1 MTTTAF
7 SLEQR
12 VQHLRSAGVHSVF
25 AQFTDILGSARGK
38 LVPLEHVQQLIDD
51 GAGFSGPSIWGT
63 GLPRTGPRSEY
74 FGRIVPES
82 LQVLPWWPGVARA
95 VCSGYA
101 GGQALDTCS
110 RQVLSAVLQRLKQR
124 GMSAWVGI
132 EPEFFV
138 FTQEDLSALR
148 PADPADTQSKPSY
161 DFRVMQR
168 QAIWLESLR
177 AHLTALDFQ
186 LLQIDHEDA
195 NGQWEVNY
203 AFDDML
209 TAADRYMLFKM
220 TAQSVTEQHGMVYS
234 SMPKPFAHAPGSGL
248 HFHLSITG
256 NQGNAVFSDAADA
269 HGLSVQGK
277 QFVAGLL
284 HHAPALAAVCAPS
297 VNSYKRLAAAQSQ
310 SGTTWSPNLI
320 AWGDNNRTALV
331 RSVAGR
337 IEWRLPDPS
346 ANVYAAL
353 AATLSAGLLGI
364 EQKMTPPAPVDED
377 IYDMSAAQRRK
388 HQLNALPADL
398 GQALYAFQRDTSLR
412 QAVGEAFCDVYSEVK
427 QQEWQDWQTAVT
439 DWEIRRYGQWC

>member
-1 MTTTAF
+1 METKPF

-12 VQHLRSAGVHSVF
+12 LQELRSAGVHSVF

-38 LVPLEHVQQLIDD
+38 LVPLEHVHQLIDQ

-74 FGRIVPES
+74 HGRIVPES
-82 LQVLPWWPGVARA
+82 LQALPWWPGVARA

-101 GGQALDTCS
+101 DGQVLQTCS
-110 RQVLSAVLQRLKQR
+110 RQVLARVLQQLKQQ
-124 GMSAWVGI
+124 GMTAWVGI

-138 FTQEDLSALR
+138 FKQGDTQKLQ
-148 PADPADTQSKPSY
+148 PADDADRQSKPSY
-161 DFRVMQR
+161 DFAVMR
-168 QAIWLESLR
+168 QQGEWLEHLR
-177 AHLTALDFQ
+177 SQLLALDFQ

-203 AFDDML
+203 GFDEML
-209 TAADRYMLFKM
+209 KAADRYMLFKM
-220 TAQSVTEQHGMVYS
+220 TAQSVTAQHGMVYS
-234 SMPKPFAHAPGSGL
+234 SMPKPFANAPGSGL
-248 HFHLSITG
+248 HFHLSVTDANG
-256 NQGNAVFSDAADA
+256 KAVFSDATDA
-269 HGLSVQGK
+269 HGLSTRGK

-297 VNSYKRLAAAQSQ
+297 VNSYKRLAATQSQ

-337 IEWRLPDPS
+337 MEWRLPDPS

-364 EQKMTPPAPVDED
+364 QQNMTPPAPIDD
-377 IYDMSAAQRRK
+377 DLYDMPAALRQK
-388 HQLNALPADL
+388 LKLAALPADL
-398 GQALYAFQRDTSLR
+398 GQALNALRSDKALR
-412 QAVGEAFCDVYSEVK
+412 QAMGEAFCEVYLEVK

-439 DWEIRRYGQWC
+439 DWEISRYGRSC